1 MKVLLVDGFPMVR
14 AALTGL
20 IEQHFAGSQVQ
31 GVDTVAAA
39 REVLAR
45 ELPRLVLL
53 DLRVEGGFQLMQ
65 EIHQEHL
72 LLPVVV
78 ISGSDDT
85 SDALAALSAGA
96 MGYVPERSDLETLV
110 QALHLVLAGGTYVPP
125 LKPLVDPAAASAA
138 AAPATPDWSSL
149 PLTPR
154 QKHVLHLLTQGL
166 SNKLIARELGVS
178 VDTVKDHVAAVL
190 KALGVASRTQAV
202 VVATQRVQRGA

>member
-1 MKVLLVDGFPMVR
+1 MHILLVDAFPMVR

-20 IEQHFAGSQVQ
+20 VEQHFAGARVQ
-31 GVDTVAAA
+31 GVDSVAAA
-39 REVLAR
+39 RAALA
-45 ELPRLVLL
+45 EATPRLVLL
-53 DLRVEGGFQLMQ
+53 DLRVDGGFELLQQ
-65 EIHQEHL
+65 IHREHL
-72 LLPVVV
+72 VLPVVV

-85 SDALAALSAGA
+85 EEALQALGAGA
-96 MGYVPERSDLETLV
+96 MGYVPERSDLDTLV

-125 LKPLVDPAAASAA
+125 LKPRADEAPARAA
-138 AAPATPDWSSL
+138 AAAVPDWGEL

-190 KALGVASRTQAV
+190 RALGASSRTQAV
-202 VVATQRVQRGA
+202 FIATQKTRG

>member
-20 IEQHFAGSQVQ
+20 IEQHFAGAQVQ

-125 LKPLVDPAAASAA
+125 LKPLVDESIRLS
-138 AAPATPDWSSL
+138 ATP
-149 PLTPR
+149 PA
-154 QKHVLHLLTQGL
+154 KG
-166 SNKLIARELGVS
+166 
-178 VDTVKDHVAAVL
+178 
-190 KALGVASRTQAV
+190 
-202 VVATQRVQRGA
+202 

>member
-20 IEQHFAGSQVQ
+20 IEQHFAGAQVQ
-31 GVDTVAAA
+31 GADTVAAA
-39 REVLAR
+39 RAALAR

-53 DLRVEGGFQLMQ
+53 DLRVEGGFELMEQ
-65 EIHQEHL
+65 IHHDHL

-78 ISGSDDT
+78 ISGSDNTD
-85 SDALAALSAGA
+85 DALRALSAGA

-125 LKPLVDPAAASAA
+125 LKPLVEPTATAAAVAT
-138 AAPATPDWSSL
+138 TPDWSSL

-154 QKHVLHLLTQGL
+154 QKHVLNLLTQGL

-202 VVATQRVQRGA
+202 VVATQRTQRGA

>member
-20 IEQHFAGSQVQ
+20 IEQHFGGAQVQ
-31 GVDTVAAA
+31 GVDTVDAA
-39 REVLAR
+39 RQSLAQA
-45 ELPRLVLL
+45 LPRLVLL
-53 DLRVEGGFQLMQ
+53 DLRVPGGFELME
-65 EIHQEHL
+65 EIHQTHL

-85 SDALAALSAGA
+85 DDALRALSSGA
-96 MGYVPERSDLETLV
+96 MGYVPERSDLDTLV

-125 LKPLVDPAAASAA
+125 LKPRVDETAA
-138 AAPATPDWSSL
+138 AAPASPTPDWGAL

>member
-1 MKVLLVDGFPMVR
+1 MRVLLVDAFPMVR

-20 IEQHFAGSQVQ
+20 IEQHFAGAQVQ

-39 REVLAR
+39 RAALAKAA
-45 ELPRLVLL
+45 PRLVLL
-53 DLRVEGGFQLMQ
+53 DLHVDGGFELLQQ
-65 EIHQEHL
+65 IHREHL

-78 ISGSDDT
+78 ISGSDET
-85 SDALAALSAGA
+85 EDALQALGAGA
-96 MGYVPERSDLETLV
+96 MGYVPERSELNTLV

-125 LKPLVDPAAASAA
+125 LKPRVDDTPAPSAA
-138 AAPATPDWSSL
+138 AAPLPDWTEL

-190 KALGVASRTQAV
+190 KALGATSRTQAAMI
-202 VVATQRVQRGA
+202 ATQKARS

>member
-1 MKVLLVDGFPMVR
+1 MRVLLVDAFPMVR

-20 IEQHFAGSQVQ
+20 IEQHFAGAQVQ
-31 GVDTVAAA
+31 GVDSVAAA
-39 REVLAR
+39 RTALDQAI
-45 ELPRLVLL
+45 PRLVLL
-53 DLRVEGGFQLMQ
+53 DLHVEGGFELLQQ
-65 EIHQEHL
+65 IHREHL

-85 SDALAALSAGA
+85 EEALQALGAGA
-96 MGYVPERSDLETLV
+96 MGYVPERSDLNTLV

-125 LKPLVDPAAASAA
+125 LKPRVEDTPAAASAA
-138 AAPATPDWSSL
+138 APMPDWAEL

-178 VDTVKDHVAAVL
+178 VETVKDHVAAVFR
-190 KALGVASRTQAV
+190 ALGASSRTQAV
-202 VVATQRVQRGA
+202 LIATQKRP